1 MDNLRSKWIFSD
13 LKFDETSIYD
23 GPVVSTSLLF
33 EIIAIFVN
41 FRTKK
46 EETKNFGRTIVPKL
60 DMPACHRRAY
70 LFRHGLKLF
79 CSEQEVWRA
88 MGQHARDSSMPKIA
102 VFGYFWTS
110 QLCKLIN
117 PVILVPGKYRLVK
130 NMFKALTH
138 CVPKD
143 IPISLKMTKILT
155 CE

>member
-13 LKFDETSIYD
+13 LKFDDKSIYD

-33 EIIAIFVN
+33 EIIVIFVN

-79 CSEQEVWRA
+79 CSE
-88 MGQHARDSSMPKIA
+88 
-102 VFGYFWTS
+102 
-110 QLCKLIN
+110 
-117 PVILVPGKYRLVK
+117 
-130 NMFKALTH
+130 
-138 CVPKD
+138 
-143 IPISLKMTKILT
+143 
-155 CE
+155 